1 MKEIGYSISYETFEL
16 AKYKWKTYI
25 INNKIGSMQDYS
37 VCFLFI
43 KRNGNMKRN
52 RRVMDEI
59 NDILGRIDSQV
70 KIENRQRDNRMN
82 SEAEDLFCGLL
93 NLIYNYNLI
102 NMNYEN
108 PNMPSIDLGDELQ
121 RVAVQVTSQNER
133 KKIKESVEK
142 FIRHKLN
149 YTYDKLIVL
158 IVGYIRNFR
167 KFDESFLEVIGI
179 DEIGLAIQR
188 LDPERKVK
196 ILKYLR
202 SYYPHFKS
210 CTNEGDIKIKKGEY
224 ASFLQSFFY
233 EEDRK
238 TMKHYINDFAERLSQ
253 FDSRTRKLIYTMIKR
268 SVQKKYDNEIWFS
281 YYEIKK
287 DLGWKNKQLVQE
299 LNILRNN
306 GFIDTPNVNLN
317 WYENCFEFNDKQIY
331 EGGLIR
337 LSYIPKN
344 SEVELLNEIRTFLC
358 KKHVVRKVLVKE
370 VIHDRSHL
378 GKVKEVKKQNL
389 HKDFKKIIMKLDFT
403 VLN

>member
-25 INNKIGSMQDYS
+25 INNKIGSIQDYS

-70 KIENRQRDNRMN
+70 KIENRQRDYRMN

-93 NLIYNYNLI
+93 NLIYDYNLK

-108 PNMPSIDLGDELQ
+108 PDMPSIDLGDEIQ
-121 RVAVQVTSQNER
+121 RIAIQVTSQNER
-133 KKIKESVEK
+133 KKIKDSVEK
-142 FIRHKLN
+142 FIKHRLN

-158 IVGYIRNFR
+158 IIGYKRNFR
-167 KFDESFLEVIGI
+167 KFEESFVEVMGI
-179 DEIGLAIQR
+179 DEIGWVIKKS
-188 LDPERKVK
+188 DIKKKVK
-196 ILKYLR
+196 VLKYLKA
-202 SYYPHFKS
+202 YYPDSKNHEEEMKI
-210 CTNEGDIKIKKGEY
+210 EIKKGEY
-224 ASFLQSFFY
+224 TTFLQSFLY

-238 TMKHYINDFAERLSQ
+238 IMKYYINNFAERLSQ

-370 VIHDRSHL
+370 VIHDISHL
-378 GKVKEVKKQNL
+378 GTVKEVKKQNL